1 MGHLTPQHKQNSCTA
16 VIRSSFQHSEGTK
29 YKHFAIFLRWGMYEL
44 GYPLSDHYISIA
56 RALRLQTWYSKAPPI
71 YIITTKSYSTCR
83 TIFTQFHEVSNS
95 TKILSIDYLCQEL
108 NWLITL
114 MCGEKT
120 NGSSFF
126 LSPGICCKQFF
137 PGLTFWDQNKKVQ
150 IALVHFFTCLATIQS
165 TFESIFLIGQK
176 LKLSLG
182 RMYTMNIP
190 LKSAPF
196 SLSIMDFNKIPHYR
210 HVNDFKL

>member
-1 MGHLTPQHKQNSCTA
+1 MRNVRAWVSF
-16 VIRSSFQHSEGTK
+16 IRS
-29 YKHFAIFLRWGMYEL
+29 
-44 GYPLSDHYISIA
+44 
-56 RALRLQTWYSKAPPI
+56 LQK
-71 YIITTKSYSTCR
+71 YSTC
-83 TIFTQFHEVSNS
+83 TKATNVIFKGSTNLYNNDKKLFNVQNYFYTVHEVSNS
-95 TKILSIDYLCQEL
+95 TKILSIDYLRQEFK
-108 NWLITL
+108 WLIIL

-120 NGSSFF
+120 NGSSLF

-196 SLSIMDFNKIPHYR
+196 SMSIMDFNKIPHYR
-210 HVNDFKL
+210 HVNDFKLQIAAQAVIFTLRNLKTVFD

>member
-1 MGHLTPQHKQNSCTA
+1 MGHPTPQHKQNSCTV

-29 YKHFAIFLRWGMYEL
+29 YKHFVIFLRWGMYEL

-137 PGLTFWDQNKKVQ
+137 PGRINILGSKQKGSNSFS
-150 IALVHFFTCLATIQS
+150 AFFHVFGHNPIDLWKYLSHRTETKA
-165 TFESIFLIGQK
+165 IFG
-176 LKLSLG
+176 
-182 RMYTMNIP
+182 
-190 LKSAPF
+190 
-196 SLSIMDFNKIPHYR
+196 
-210 HVNDFKL
+210 